1 MGKWIFFIY
10 GLFGLAVVVLLIYL
24 LIKRLDNEKKEDFEK
39 RDN

>member
-1 MGKWIFFIY
+1 VGKLIFFIY

-24 LIKRLDNEKKEDFEK
+24 LVKRLDNEKKEDFEK